1 LRNGQNQIYIRKIF
15 VFRFF
20 ATNCT
25 SRKHFSFSFCLFI
38 FHTIS
43 PQFSILRY
51 EVMKFTQ
58 PLEFKVL
65 DSPRS
70 ASTFGKPWLFNEF
83 RQWDQGKHL
92 LSVIWLPCKTLI
104 AGVIMDVC
112 RMQKMLITF
121 FMMSNHMWHQML
133 SEKLCRFRSRQRID
147 RFCLQHFWRTG
158 AYITVTQLIKN
169 NNERIVGKLPNRVVL
184 FKGV

>member
-1 LRNGQNQIYIRKIF
+1 MGMTPKTF
-15 VFRFF
+15 
-20 ATNCT
+20 
-25 SRKHFSFSFCLFI
+25 FI
-38 FHTIS
+38 FILSFYFSLDLS
-43 PQFSILRY
+43 PVFGIALWCN
-51 EVMKFTQ
+51 EIHVQ
-58 PLEFKVL
+58 PLEFNVL

-121 FMMSNHMWHQML
+121 FMMSNHMWHQMG
-133 SEKLCRFRSRQRID
+133 SEKLCRFRSRID